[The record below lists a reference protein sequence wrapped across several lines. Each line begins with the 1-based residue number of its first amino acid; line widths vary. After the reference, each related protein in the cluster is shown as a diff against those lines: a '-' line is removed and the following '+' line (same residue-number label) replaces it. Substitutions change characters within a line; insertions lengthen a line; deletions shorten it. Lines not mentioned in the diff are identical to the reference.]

1 VCLFTLQNAK
11 KNIGLTSAEGSYAIA
26 KAKELE
32 SELGADYPTFVKTMG
47 CNAAVLAAPLW

>member
-1 VCLFTLQNAK
+1 M
-11 KNIGLTSAEGSYAIA
+11 
-26 KAKELE
+26 AKELE